1 MQIENESGN
10 FLTKND
16 IFVKKF
22 FCFKCNKIFFIIH
35 SLQQHIKFI
44 HQRVNVFKCPY
55 KNCEKIFKNKLR
67 LKVHIN
73 SHLGIK
79 NFKCEICEKK
89 FAEKG
94 TLITH
99 YITHSKNFDKK
110 CDLCNYKC
118 TTDTLLKF
126 HYKKRH
132 NLNEIF
138 QCEICKSK
146 FAKKVELRHH
156 IKGHT
161 FKNNLLFKKSSS
173 VNFLDKNSV
182 FDYKNIK
189 LVKEISFGIFI
200 YNI

>member
-22 FCFKCNKIFFIIH
+22 FCFKCNKIFFNKH

-146 FAKKVELRHH
+146 FAKKVEMRHH
-156 IKGHT
+156 IKGHNI
-161 FKNNLLFKKSSS
+161 KNNLLFNKSS
-173 VNFLDKNSV
+173 VNILDKNSV
-182 FDYKNIK
+182 FDYKNI
-189 LVKEISFGIFI
+189 
-200 YNI
+200 

>member
-16 IFVKKF
+16 IFIKKF
-22 FCFKCNKIFFIIH
+22 FCFKCNKIFFNKH

-126 HYKKRH
+126 HYKKKH

-156 IKGHT
+156 IKGHK
-161 FKNNLLFKKSSS
+161 FKNNLIINKSS
-173 VNFLDKNSV
+173 VNIIDKNSV
-182 FDYKNIK
+182 FDYKNII

-200 YNI
+200 YNV

>member
-1 MQIENESGN
+1 MQLENIDGN

-22 FCFKCNKIFFIIH
+22 FCFKCDKTFFNKH

-44 HQRVNVFKCPY
+44 HQKVNVFKCPY
-55 KNCEKIFKNKLR
+55 KNCEKNFKNKLR

-94 TLITH
+94 TLYTH
-99 YITHSKNFDKK
+99 YITHSNNFNKK

-118 TTDTLLKF
+118 TSDTLLKF
-126 HYKKRH
+126 HYKKKH
-132 NLNEIF
+132 NLNEIY
-138 QCEICKSK
+138 QCEICKHK

-156 IKGHT
+156 IKGHNL
-161 FKNNLLFKKSSS
+161 KNNLILNKSS
-173 VNFLDKNSV
+173 VNILYKNSV
-182 FDYKNIK
+182 FDFCKIK
-189 LVKEISFGIFI
+189 IVKEIYFGIFI
-200 YNI
+200 YSV